1 MHSILKQTRNLTIVA
16 LLGVSSAWAAHP
28 SRGLWVG
35 EVALNAVN
43 EATGAVGDSNTY
55 EFTDPAIT
63 TPTSDIAYL
72 RLILH
77 VNGAGQVSLL
87 KSVAIVQTGNVVNG
101 VDEIRLI
108 TNPEFYPSFPGIARR
123 VASAF
128 YDFGD
133 PGGADAMQTL
143 IDEAVATAVTEAL
156 DGQSEAAIELAI
168 NAVLDDIVE
177 NADVDSAYLNTG
189 ASPSFITDDFFALAD
204 VELIADTVAALIHD
218 NTLSAVDFNYQG
230 AGIRY
235 APFPVDPLGSAFED
249 SVKAAERLEED
260 SFYGDTRGT
269 DGIVN
274 IVVAAAAAVDAL
286 DPSEPLATKEAA
298 ARLAAIAEWHN
309 AADLEQAYNRF
320 LATTEFS
327 SLPNNLTAPAVQT
340 AIARADAGDTES
352 EIFDAVVAALE
363 LSGDVPFLT
372 NEATDVFA
380 NSLNGDPRAQLTLAA
395 LLDAVAEAA
404 TTQVLVSNEII
415 TVTNVVEAAVLVA
428 FDSIVPAPV
437 FATAPSPEY
446 IEFVAGSVN
455 ATKSDYA
462 EAATLA
468 AETAASEV
476 KFQLDAGEDDPAAL
490 AVLTER
496 ALLQALIGFRNQ
508 AASLPLNSV
517 ALEGELASGGVVS
530 GSFQLPALAP
540 TNPFLHRL
548 HPDHSV
554 GIAITRKISIEV
566 DAPEAGGDF
575 TLAGYG
581 VSELKGTY
589 NEEIFGLH
597 KPLGNNQD
605 TGLKTQGSFTLNRLT
620 LADTLNF

>member
-1 MHSILKQTRNLTIVA
+1 MHSILKRTRNLTIVA

-87 KSVAIVQTGNVVNG
+87 KSVAIVQTGVVANG
-101 VDEIRLI
+101 VEEILLI
-108 TNPEFYPSFPGIARR
+108 TDPNLYSSFPGIARR

-133 PGGADAMQTL
+133 PGGADAMQIL
-143 IDEAVATAVTEAL
+143 IDQAVDIAVTEAL
-156 DGQSEAAIELAI
+156 AGSSEADIEVAI
-168 NAVLDDIVE
+168 NAVLGDIVDK
-177 NADVDSAYLNTG
+177 ADVDSAYLNT
-189 ASPSFITDDFFALAD
+189 ANASFITDDFFSLAD
-204 VELIADTVAALIHD
+204 VELIAETVAALMDD

-230 AGIRY
+230 PSVRY

-260 SFYGDTRGT
+260 SFYGDTRGI
-269 DGIVN
+269 DAIVN

-286 DPSEPLATKEAA
+286 VPSETLETKEDA
-298 ARLAAIAEWHN
+298 ARIAAIAEWHN
-309 AADLEQAYNRF
+309 AADLEQAYNHF
-320 LATTEFS
+320 LATIEFS
-327 SLPNNLTAPAVQT
+327 SLPNNLIAPAVQT

-352 EIFDAVVAALE
+352 EIFDAVVDALE
-363 LSGDVPFLT
+363 LSGDVPFLN
-372 NEATDVFA
+372 NEATDIFA
-380 NSLNGDPRAQLTLAA
+380 NSLNGDVRAQLTLGA
-395 LLDAVAEAA
+395 LLDAVARAA
-404 TTQVLVSNEII
+404 TTQVLVSDEAI
-415 TVTNVVEAAVLVA
+415 TLTDVVEAAALVA
-428 FDSIVPAPV
+428 FDAIRPAAV
-437 FATAPSPEY
+437 FATAPSMEY
-446 IEFVAGSVN
+446 TEFVAGAVN
-455 ATKSDYA
+455 ATTSDYA

-468 AETAASEV
+468 AETAASEA

-496 ALLQALIGFRNQ
+496 ALLKALIGYRNQ

-517 ALEGELASGGVVS
+517 PLEGELAGGGVVA

-548 HPDHSV
+548 HPDHTV
-554 GIAITRKISIEV
+554 GIAITRHITIQV
-566 DAPEAGGDF
+566 DAPEGGGDF

-581 VSELKGTY
+581 VSELRGTY
-589 NEEIFGLH
+589 EEEIFGLH
-597 KPLGNNQD
+597 KPLGNEQD
-605 TGLKTQGSFTLNRLT
+605 IGLKTQGSFTLNRLT